1 MNAERYYD
9 KALLNLSKD
18 AETRKAQIE
27 GFNRVVEKV
36 EKMMSV
42 DTSNFEEFE
51 ITSEIESPLRED
63 EVKESLDRE
72 LVFSN
77 TTHREYG
84 YFKLDNILED

>member
-9 KALLNLSKD
+9 KALLNLSED